1 MSMRRCLVAA
11 GFGKVGKQ
19 MIRLGVDIGGTF
31 TDFALLNTARGTS
44 AVHKRLTTPDDP
56 ARAVLEGVSD
66 MMDEQGLRVG
76 QISEVVHG
84 TTLVTNALIERKGA
98 RTGMLVTRGF
108 RDTFDIGVEARYD
121 LYDQRLQFAE
131 PLVPRALRAEIP
143 ERILHDG
150 SVETLMD
157 EAALRTALRDLVESS
172 GIEAL
177 AICFLH
183 SYANSAHEDRARDI
197 ALEMFPNLPV
207 STSAGVFPFARE
219 LERWTTTCA
228 NAYAQPLVARYL
240 ARLEDGL
247 HDMGFTGNL
256 SVIGSSGGLMTP
268 QTARQHPVRLLESGP
283 AAGVLM
289 AARFSRDLEIDN
301 LLSFDLGGTTA
312 KGALV
317 RGGQPFKSYSFEAAH
332 AYKYKAG
339 SGLLLQIPVID
350 MSEIGAG
357 GGSLATVDALGRLR
371 VGPSSAG
378 AVPGPA
384 CYARG
389 GGTATL
395 TDANLALGYL
405 DPDYFLG
412 GAMSIDPALAERA
425 LTALAGDLDL
435 GVMRAAWGIHDI
447 ANEDIARAFRMHA
460 TERGFDYRRS
470 GMAAFGGGGPLHA
483 ARIARKLR
491 LPRIVFPAGA
501 GVMSAYGMLVGAV
514 SFEIM
519 RSHAVTLADLDTA
532 TFDTVMRGIEREV
545 TAEVT
550 TSGIGRRD
558 IRFDRRVDMRYVGQ
572 GYSIEVPLPEGDS
585 ETLIARLPALFEE
598 VYRGVFGTVLD
609 QPLEISA
616 WKIDAIGPEPLAPVL
631 SGMGSEQGATR
642 KATRRAW
649 FPAAGGPIDCPVYDR
664 YALAPGAKVE
674 GPCLVEERES
684 TVLLDVGDRAEM
696 DGRGNLLAHIGTDGR
711 A

>member
-1 MSMRRCLVAA
+1 
-11 GFGKVGKQ
+11 

-31 TDFALLNTARGTS
+31 TDFALLDSGRERS

-56 ARAVLEGVSD
+56 ARAVLEGVAAL
-66 MMDEQGLRVG
+66 MEEQDLCVCDLTE
-76 QISEVVHG
+76 IAHG

-98 RTGMLVTRGF
+98 RTGMLVTQGF
-108 RDTFDIGVEARYD
+108 RDVFDIGMEARFD
-121 LYDQRLQFAE
+121 LYDQRLEFAV
-131 PLVPRALRAEIP
+131 PLVPRDLRTEVS
-143 ERILHDG
+143 ERMLHDG
-150 SVETLMD
+150 SVETALD
-157 EAALRTALRDLVESS
+157 EPALRNALSNLVEQHA
-172 GIEAL
+172 IEAL

-183 SYANSAHEDRARDI
+183 SYANPMHEDRAREI
-197 ALEMFPNLPV
+197 ALEMFPDLPV

-228 NAYAQPLVARYL
+228 NAYAQPLVSRYL
-240 ARLEDGL
+240 KRLENGL
-247 HDMGFTGNL
+247 AKMGFVGNL
-256 SVIGSSGGLMTP
+256 SVIGSSGGLMTL
-268 QTARQHPVRLLESGP
+268 QTACQHPVRLLESGP

-289 AARFSRDLEIDN
+289 AARFSRDLDIDN

-339 SGLLLQIPVID
+339 SGLRLQIPVID

-378 AVPGPA
+378 AMPGPA
-384 CYARG
+384 CYGRG
-389 GGTATL
+389 GETATL
-395 TDANLALGYL
+395 TDANLQLGYL
-405 DPDYFLG
+405 DPNYFLG
-412 GAMSIDPALAERA
+412 GAMTIDSALAERA
-425 LTALAGDLDL
+425 LEAVAGKLDL
-435 GVMRAAWGIHDI
+435 EVLRAAWGIHDI

-491 LPRIVFPAGA
+491 VPKIVFPAGA

-519 RSHAVTLADLDTA
+519 RSHAIALSDVDVA
-532 TFDTVMRGIEREV
+532 TFDQVMRGIEEEV
-545 TAEVT
+545 TAEVS
-550 TSGIGRRD
+550 TSGITQSE

-572 GYSIEVPLPEGDS
+572 GYSIEVPLPDDDS
-585 ETLIARLPALFEE
+585 ATLIKKLPVLFEDA
-598 VYRGVFGTVLD
+598 YRAVFGTVLD
-609 QPLEISA
+609 QPLEISS
-616 WKIDAIGPEPLAPVL
+616 WKIDAVGPEPATLTLTGKKASRSDP
-631 SGMGSEQGATR
+631 QKTTR
-642 KATRRAW
+642 KAW
-649 FPAAGGPIDCPVYDR
+649 FSAAGGMIDCPVYDR
-664 YALAPGAKVE
+664 YALSPDVRLD

-684 TVLLDVGDRAEM
+684 TVLLDLGDHARLDDA
-696 DGRGNLLAHIGTDGR
+696 GNLVAHI
-711 A
+711 ASAEEA